1 MLFGTRKTGQAGFR
15 RFLFLVLAQGTL
27 LAALA
32 VAQQPAPSAL
42 STGAAQTATILGTVK
57 DVNGGVAA
65 YATVTLTSG
74 TAKYSATTSTNGFFS
89 FSVPAGTYALTVTAP
104 GLVPWTTNVT
114 VAAGEYHEISG
125 IVLKVNAVV
134 STIHVTASEHELAT
148 QQVKMEEDQR
158 LLGAIPN
165 FYVSYLPNAA
175 PMSTRQKYSMA
186 WRFSID
192 PVNIIIA
199 GLSAG
204 VEQAEDTYPGYGQ
217 GMQGYGKRFGAA
229 LADNFTSNMLGGA
242 VFPALLHQ
250 DPRFYY
256 RATGSVAARA
266 RYAIST
272 VFICRG
278 DNGKWQPNY
287 SFLAGD
293 FASGAI
299 SNLYYPQQQRGW
311 STTIDTSLLNVAW
324 GAVGALAEEFVLKR
338 FTHGGE
344 AGK

>member
-1 MLFGTRKTGQAGFR
+1 MRFRRRLARGTDFR
-15 RFLFLVLAQGTL
+15 RFLSLLLAQ
-27 LAALA
+27 AALLTGLGF
-32 VAQQPAPSAL
+32 AQAPA
-42 STGAAQTATILGTVK
+42 AAQSSAADAPQATILGTVT

-65 YATVTLTSG
+65 NATVTLTGG
-74 TAKYSATTSTNGFFS
+74 TAKYSATTGTNGFFS
-89 FSVPAGTYALTVTAP
+89 FSVPAGTYMLTVSAP

-114 VAAGEYHEISG
+114 VASGEYHEVSG
-125 IVLKVNAVV
+125 IVLKVKAVV
-134 STIHVTASEHELAT
+134 STIEVTASEHELAT

-165 FYVSYLPNAA
+165 FYVSYIGNAA
-175 PMSTRQKYSMA
+175 PMSTGQKYSMA

-204 VEQAEDTYPGYGQ
+204 VEQAENTYPGYGQ

-272 VFICRG
+272 VFICKG

-293 FASGAI
+293 FASGGI

>member
-1 MLFGTRKTGQAGFR
+1 MLLATRRTGAADLR
-15 RFLFLVLAQGTL
+15 RFLLLFLVLGASL
-27 LAALA
+27 PALA
-32 VAQQPAPSAL
+32 FAQQSAP
-42 STGAAQTATILGTVK
+42 GAAPAVQTATILGTVK
-57 DVNGGVAA
+57 DVNGGVVPNG
-65 YATVTLTSG
+65 TVTLTSG
-74 TAKYSATTSTNGFFS
+74 TAKYSAATSTNGFFS
-89 FSVPAGTYALTVTAP
+89 FSVGPGMYALTISAP
-104 GLVPWTTNVT
+104 DLIPWTTSVT
-114 VAAGEYHEISG
+114 VQAGEYREIPG
-125 IVLKVNAVV
+125 IVLKVKAVV
-134 STIHVTASEHELAT
+134 STVHVSGSEREIAT

-158 LLGAIPN
+158 ILGAIPN
-165 FYVSYLPNAA
+165 FYVSYIGRAA
-175 PMSTRQKYSMA
+175 PMSTGQKYSMA
-186 WRFSID
+186 WKFSID
-192 PVNIIIA
+192 PVNIII
-199 GLSAG
+199 GGIGAG

-229 LADNFTSNMLGGA
+229 LADNFTSNMIGGA
-242 VFPALLHQ
+242 VLPSLLHQ

-256 RATGSVAARA
+256 RATGSTASRI

-272 VFICRG
+272 VFICKG

-287 SFLAGD
+287 SFIAGD

-311 STTIDTSLLNVAW
+311 AITIDTSLANIAW